1 MYFNIY
7 SGKVVTQSIPQASEE
22 NHEEMLVTNLASL
35 SCVLKTPPVLSES
48 EKAAI
53 NLSEDLKRVKNH
65 V

>member
-1 MYFNIY
+1 MY
-7 SGKVVTQSIPQASEE
+7 SGKVVTQSIPMDNASEE

-48 EKAAI
+48 EKATI
-53 NLSEDLKRVKNH
+53 TLIKDLRKVTNY

>member
-1 MYFNIY
+1 MH
-7 SGKVVTQSIPQASEE
+7 SGKIVTQSIPINTASEE

-48 EKAAI
+48 EKATI
-53 NLSEDLKRVKNH
+53 TLSEDLRRVKNY